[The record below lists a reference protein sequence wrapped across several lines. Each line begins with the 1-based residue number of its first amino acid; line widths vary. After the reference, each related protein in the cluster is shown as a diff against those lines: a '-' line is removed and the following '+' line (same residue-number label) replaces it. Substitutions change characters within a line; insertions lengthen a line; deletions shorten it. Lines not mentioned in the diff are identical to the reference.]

1 MQVSDDVLLSDKA
14 LVRLCL
20 DDGRTF
26 VTSKGEILTCS
37 VDAPKLDAIRDYV
50 QTNQSLCNARFWGEV
65 PILSRVAEDRVE
77 TMMEI
82 MAQALSL
89 TDNETEKS
97 KMEQFLTS
105 LCQAGVNARA
115 SDIHIEIHRS
125 ETRFLLRV
133 DGVREILLTFASG
146 ESALRQQRDVGIRLA
161 AYIFNKRGRSDFS
174 ERDPNDDSFAIELM
188 TSELSTS
195 ETDGEP
201 DDQKVPSASTILSK
215 IIEWRVALMPL
226 DRGIKLTLR
235 CLTPLGA
242 PLTLAAMDLPAPY
255 IEQLVYAVSRR
266 GGGIFITGPMGSGKS
281 SMIYALLENVDR
293 VARSVHALED
303 PVEFEQEGVCKTS
316 VEPAKETKSG
326 SGKYRDYAF
335 YAKEQLRHD
344 IDVAP
349 FGEIRDYAAAK
360 EFCRKAETGG
370 LAITTLH
377 TNSALGVPSTM
388 IEQLNIPAAVVSAPG
403 LMLLFTHQKLV
414 RRLCECALSL
424 DQAKDIYDEAG
435 LADVFEDKQ
444 NKLRTLVPDHLDT
457 VRVKHPKGCV
467 HCQDKGEKGR
477 VLVMEMIVLED
488 GDREFIRRQDY
499 LGWKNYLNQNGWP
512 DIRQH
517 TLHRIR
523 RGQVDIL
530 SVSEQIDGLMPRHA
544 DAIYRRM
551 ADALS

>member
-1 MQVSDDVLLSDKA
+1 MQASDDLLLSDKE

-50 QTNQSLCNARFWGEV
+50 QTNKSLCKGRFWGQV
-65 PILSRVAEDRVE
+65 PVLSRVTEGRVE
-77 TMMEI
+77 TMLEI
-82 MAQALSL
+82 MSQALSL
-89 TDNETEKS
+89 TNNDKEKS

-105 LCQAGVNARA
+105 LCQAAVNAGA
-115 SDIHIEIHRS
+115 SDIHVEIHRS
-125 ETRFLLRV
+125 ETRFLIRV
-133 DGVREILLTFASG
+133 DAMREVLLTFASG
-146 ESALRQQRDVGIRLA
+146 ESAQRQQRDVGIRLA

-188 TSELSTS
+188 TP
-195 ETDGEP
+195 G
-201 DDQKVPSASTILSK
+201 LSK
-215 IIEWRVALMPL
+215 MIEWRVALMPL

-235 CLTPLGA
+235 CLTPLDE
-242 PLTLAAMDLPAPY
+242 PLTLEAMDLPAPY
-255 IEQLVYAVSRR
+255 VEQLVYAISRR
-266 GGGIFITGPMGSGKS
+266 GGGIVITGPMGSGKS
-281 SMIYALLENVDR
+281 SMIYALLETIDR
-293 VARSVHALED
+293 VARCVHALED

-349 FGEIRDYAAAK
+349 FGEVRDYAAAK

-377 TNSALGVPSTM
+377 TNSALGVPPTM
-388 IEQLNIPAAVVSAPG
+388 IEQLNIPPAVVSAPG

-414 RRLCECALSL
+414 RRLCRCALSL
-424 DQAKDIYDEAG
+424 DKAKDVYAEAG
-435 LADVFEDKQ
+435 LTDVLSDKLD
-444 NKLRTLVPDHLDT
+444 KLKTLVPDHLAK
-457 VRVKHPKGCV
+457 VRVKHPNGCS
-467 HCQDKGEKGR
+467 HCNERGEKGR

-488 GDREFIRRQDY
+488 EDREFIRHQDY
-499 LGWKNYLNQNGWP
+499 LGWKNYLKEKGWP

-523 RGQVDIL
+523 RGQVDIA
-530 SVSEQIDGLMPRHA
+530 SVSEQVDGLMPRQA
-544 DAIYRRM
+544 DAIYRQM
-551 ADALS
+551 TEAL